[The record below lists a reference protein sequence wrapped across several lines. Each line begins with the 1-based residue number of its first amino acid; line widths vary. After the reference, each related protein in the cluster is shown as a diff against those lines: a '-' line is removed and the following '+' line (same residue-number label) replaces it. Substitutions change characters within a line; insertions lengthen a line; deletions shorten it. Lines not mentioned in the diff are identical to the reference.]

1 MFEDFNAK
9 IEQAAIVPVVKV
21 SVTEDALSVAKAL
34 CTGGIGAI
42 EITFRTTEGESGFVK
57 IAQCIKAVRES
68 FPDMLVGAGTVINA
82 NLAAKAIDAGAQFI
96 VSPGFNPNTVDFCL
110 QKGVPMYPGV
120 CNPSQIEAALE
131 KNLNLLKFFP
141 AEECGGLKMIK
152 ALSGP
157 FPTVKF
163 MATGGINEQNAGSY
177 LACPSIAAVGGSWM
191 VKAEFVKAKD
201 WGGITRLSRRAMQ
214 AARGESLDDGSRV
227 EYRKWVQS
235 GLTDTSV
242 SEEEKMKEGR
252 LYDSADP
259 SLVRKRR
266 IAHDLCTDYNQ
277 SHEGDSVRRE
287 ILEKLFPE
295 CGKNLYLQ
303 GPIQFDY
310 GYNTFFGDN
319 CYANFNFIVLDVCP
333 VKIGNNCFFGPNCS
347 LVPPLHP
354 LVARERRNF
363 EYGKPIT
370 IGNGCWISSGV
381 TVCGGVTIG
390 DGCVIG
396 AGSVVTHDIPA
407 GSFAAG
413 NPCRVIRPLSEDDA
427 LGIPDDM

>member
-21 SVTEDALSVAKAL
+21 SVTDDALSVAKAL
-34 CTGGIGAI
+34 CAGGIGAI

-110 QKGVPMYPGV
+110 EKGVPMYPGV

-157 FPTVKF
+157 FPAVKF

-191 VKAEFVKAKD
+191 VKESFIKAKD
-201 WGGITRLSRRAMQ
+201 WQTITRLSE
-214 AARGESLDDGSRV
+214 AAA
-227 EYRKWVQS
+227 KI
-235 GLTDTSV
+235 
-242 SEEEKMKEGR
+242 
-252 LYDSADP
+252 A
-259 SLVRKRR
+259 KR
-266 IAHDLCTDYNQ
+266 N
-277 SHEGDSVRRE
+277 
-287 ILEKLFPE
+287 
-295 CGKNLYLQ
+295 
-303 GPIQFDY
+303 
-310 GYNTFFGDN
+310 
-319 CYANFNFIVLDVCP
+319 
-333 VKIGNNCFFGPNCS
+333 
-347 LVPPLHP
+347 
-354 LVARERRNF
+354 
-363 EYGKPIT
+363 
-370 IGNGCWISSGV
+370 
-381 TVCGGVTIG
+381 
-390 DGCVIG
+390 
-396 AGSVVTHDIPA
+396 
-407 GSFAAG
+407 
-413 NPCRVIRPLSEDDA
+413 
-427 LGIPDDM
+427 